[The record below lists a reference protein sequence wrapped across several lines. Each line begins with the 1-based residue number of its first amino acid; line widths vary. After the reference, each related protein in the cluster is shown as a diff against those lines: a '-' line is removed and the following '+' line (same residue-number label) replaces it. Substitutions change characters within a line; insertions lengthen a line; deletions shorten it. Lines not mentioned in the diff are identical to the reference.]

1 MTVMLRNTI
10 ELGGMVCRNF
20 RKIFHAPRNEF
31 SQRLCWIAALGV
43 VVIVFIPPLVSFL
56 LNDFIG
62 VRFEQGDGSKEI
74 RTALLYMAGGLI
86 ALVTLNET
94 HSKNKNEK
102 EKNDNDAENIRNQ
115 IKVQQAQLDIQKEQL
130 NFQQGQYKDSKI
142 REVNSSFADAYIQ
155 LSSSSLTEQRLGANK
170 ILQVVDDWLNMGNK
184 KQAQSVLNNIFEYI
198 RKGAVGDGRVNNEN
212 YPFENVKWIVETI
225 KEYTIRSNQ
234 QNSTSLWSDLDFNFD
249 GCTFNFDVDL
259 SGIDI
264 HGNLSFRNS
273 TFAKSLD
280 MSSSKIQTVNFYKVS
295 IMEEGIFNKVNFMI
309 ANFVHTRID
318 KASFANA
325 KFKSVIFQETKI
337 EDKVEEHSIHHVF
350 GGAEISMTGR
360 GNIFNFTDDSLEE
373 LVGLAPGE
381 LPPGARKGDCYMLCC
396 DQSVPHKHT

>member
-1 MTVMLRNTI
+1 MSKNII
-10 ELGGMVCRNF
+10 ECGKKICRNF
-20 RKIFHAPRNEF
+20 RKIFHLPRNEF
-31 SQRLCWIAALGV
+31 SQRLCWIAVLSV
-43 VVIVFIPPLVSFL
+43 VSIIFIPPFVSCL
-56 LNDFIG
+56 LNDWIG
-62 VRFEQGDGSKEI
+62 IRFEQGDGSKEI

-115 IKVQQAQLDIQKEQL
+115 IEVQQAQLDIQKEQL
-130 NFQQGQYKDSKI
+130 NFQQEQYKDSKI

-170 ILQVVDDWLNMGNK
+170 ILQVVDDWLNMENK

-198 RKGAVGDGRVNNEN
+198 RRGAVGDGRVKNED
-212 YPFENVKWIVETI
+212 YPFENVKWILRAI
-225 KEYTIRSNQ
+225 KEYTSYNNL
-234 QNSTSLWSDLDFNFD
+234 QNNTSLWSELDYNFD
-249 GCTFNFDVDL
+249 RCYFHFDVDL
-259 SGIDI
+259 SGVDI

-273 TFAKSLD
+273 DFLKSLD
-280 MSSSKIQTVNFYKVS
+280 MSRSRVQNVIFDNTHITEK
-295 IMEEGIFNKVNFMI
+295 GIFTRI
-309 ANFVHTRID
+309 DFVVADFLNTTID
-318 KASFANA
+318 KASFSDA
-325 KFKSVIFQETKI
+325 KFKSVIFQNTKI
-337 EDKVEEHSIHHVF
+337 EDKAEEYSIHHVF

-360 GNIFNFTDDSLEE
+360 GNIFNFTNDSLEE

-396 DQSVPHKHT
+396 GHSVPHKHT